1 MLHSHTLSGTIETTI
16 PSPTRGAYAQSL
28 AWLAIL
34 AAVIAGVS
42 NIVELVF
49 TDFIHGNPH
58 RTQGDVITMMVILTP
73 LLGIIALIGT
83 LLVFTLPQCFQAAVS
98 GALVRRFG
106 SRAQAGVLLA
116 LPITAAVTWYC
127 YDYLTPSDVG
137 LAINEGPDWKSYQHG
152 LTLARYEAAL
162 AFQVPATL
170 FSVAYA
176 AASAARL
183 SRRTVVLLALA
194 AATIAGGIM
203 GHHLAEGQYQ
213 FL

>member
-1 MLHSHTLSGTIETTI
+1 MV

-28 AWLAIL
+28 VWLAIL
-34 AAVIAGVS
+34 AAVTAGVS

-49 TDFIHGNPH
+49 IDFIHGNPH
-58 RTQGDVITMMVILTP
+58 RTQGNAITMMVTFTP
-73 LLGIIALIGT
+73 LLGMVALIGV
-83 LLVFTLPQCFQAAVS
+83 LLVLTLPQCFQATVS

-116 LPITAAVTWYC
+116 LPITAAMAWYC

-137 LAINEGPDWKSYQHG
+137 LAINEGPDWEPYQHG
-152 LTLARYEAAL
+152 LTLARYTEAL

-176 AASAARL
+176 AADAARP
-183 SRRTVVLLALA
+183 SRRIVVLLALA
-194 AATIAGGIM
+194 VAIIAGGIM
-203 GHHLAEGQYQ
+203 GHHAAEGQYQ